1 MPAVRAMTDPDLLTT
16 TISVSKLGTH
26 DFAMDILDVSEERLT
41 RWLSGERRLP
51 AAIRALCIAIVR
63 RPALVPK
70 NSSRRERKPVRN
82 RHCAS
87 NPYFPSSLSRDTV
100 SMRISR
106 KA

>member
-1 MPAVRAMTDPDLLTT
+1 MTPRYTPHGMPAVRAMTDPDLLTT

-63 RPALVPK
+63 RPALVPEIL
-70 NSSRRERKPVRN
+70 RGRN
-82 RHCAS
+82 E
-87 NPYFPSSLSRDTV
+87 NP
-100 SMRISR
+100 
-106 KA
+106 